1 MNTQKMSDTEPRYV
15 LHIAPLNRW
24 ERAVADGQGDYIDPS
39 LEAERFIHGSTHE
52 QVLIPANER
61 FAGRDDLVLLLI
73 DLELVPARTLFEDCY
88 ETGQPFPHIYGP
100 IPLAAVVKVIPF
112 PCHTNGTF
120 SLPKILHER

>member
-39 LEAERFIHGSTHE
+39 LEAERFIHCSTHE

-61 FAGRDDLVLLLI
+61 FAGRDDLVLLSSTWNWFLH
-73 DLELVPARTLFEDCY
+73 ARCSKTVTKQASRSRTS
-88 ETGQPFPHIYGP
+88 TGPSP
-100 IPLAAVVKVIPF
+100 
-112 PCHTNGTF
+112 
-120 SLPKILHER
+120 